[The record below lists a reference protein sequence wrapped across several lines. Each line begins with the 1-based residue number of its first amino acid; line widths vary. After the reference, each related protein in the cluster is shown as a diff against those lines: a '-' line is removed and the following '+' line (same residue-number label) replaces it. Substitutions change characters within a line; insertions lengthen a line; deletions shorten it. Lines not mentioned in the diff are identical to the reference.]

1 MSIKFLNIKAPV
13 IRSAQSRMACVGLL
27 LIGLRTGA
35 LTIGLGAALNMLG
48 GAWVVISG
56 FTSGVTVI
64 ITHIKGLRSPLIA
77 THESPSTG
85 D

>member
-13 IRSAQSRMACVGLL
+13 IRSAHSRMVCA
-27 LIGLRTGA
+27 IGLRTGA
-35 LTIGLGAALNMLG
+35 LTTGLGAALNMLG